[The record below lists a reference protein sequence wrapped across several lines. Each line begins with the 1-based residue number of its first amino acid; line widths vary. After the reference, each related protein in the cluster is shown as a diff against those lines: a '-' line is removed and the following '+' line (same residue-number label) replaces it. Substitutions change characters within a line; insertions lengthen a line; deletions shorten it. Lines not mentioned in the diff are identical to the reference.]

1 MVETTLRGRAIRSTR
16 LVFPPPALGLGILHV
31 IRNERGVWLAS
42 RLASGR
48 CTGHTTVLVWA
59 WGAPAPCHL
68 EPSARPPSPDFWC
81 TGASIQWSYVC
92 IEPRVAYPWRQP
104 FFSVVPVYK
113 SIGFTSWAPALG
125 LGTTDRCSRT
135 PPARALVGVPDEKGR

>member
-16 LVFPPPALGLGILHV
+16 LAFPPPALGLGILHL

-59 WGAPAPCHL
+59 WGAPTPCHL

-81 TGASIQWSYVC
+81 TGAPIQWSYVC
-92 IEPRVAYPWRQP
+92 MYVYIYAAVDPLNRAFGFVASPE
-104 FFSVVPVYK
+104 
-113 SIGFTSWAPALG
+113 
-125 LGTTDRCSRT
+125 
-135 PPARALVGVPDEKGR
+135 LVGGLSARGLDLILTGC